1 MAADSTGALRSL
13 ASRIGAVLQQVR
25 NDADHRRRAT
35 ERTMRDIDRRLK
47 HIAFLI
53 ASLDLRVVI
62 PKLAELASM
71 FPQAN
76 PPKRE
81 GVCDRISVDFLPTDE
96 YPAQA
101 RVCVGMTPL
110 PSAER
115 LRVTFSV
122 VMLPVHLPYQRE
134 AWIDLLVENPDLAA
148 LGEFLDARIMQ
159 FVSDYVRVRD
169 PESPYHDEQ
178 KVTDPVCKMTFSL
191 AEAATSV
198 DWNGKNYYFCVESC
212 ARRFEAAPE
221 RYVERP
227 VAVKDL
233 PSRERSPL
241 LDMTPGESPP
251 TRPGSRVQTG
261 G

>member
-1 MAADSTGALRSL
+1 MAADSPGPSTSL
-13 ASRIGAVLQQVR
+13 ASRIGAVLQKV
-25 NDADHRRRAT
+25 NKDAEHRRRAT
-35 ERTMRDIDRRLK
+35 ERTMQDVDRRLK

-53 ASLDLRVVI
+53 ANLDLRVVI

-71 FPQAN
+71 FPHAN

-110 PSAER
+110 PSAEK
-115 LRVTFSV
+115 LRVTLSV

-134 AWIDLLVENPDLAA
+134 ASIDLVVQNPDLSA
-148 LGEFLDARIMQ
+148 LSEFLDGRIMQ
-159 FVSDYVRVRD
+159 FVSDYVRMRD

-178 KVTDPVCKMTFSL
+178 KVTDPVCKMTFSV

-198 DWNGKNYYFCVESC
+198 EWNGRTYYFCVESC
-212 ARRFEAAPE
+212 GRKFEAAPE

-241 LDMTPGESPP
+241 LGMSPGESPP
-251 TRPGSRVQTG
+251 TRPGIRPQSG